1 VAFEGIASPAS
12 LETHGSSRAV
22 ILKELHVT
30 SIYNTI
36 RGLVVD
42 PIGMGFRGITNK
54 YPFLSFRFE
63 LGYSDT
69 FDENVALTS
78 EDLEVRH

>member
-1 VAFEGIASPAS
+1 M
-12 LETHGSSRAV
+12 
-22 ILKELHVT
+22 
-30 SIYNTI
+30 I

-42 PIGMGFRGITNK
+42 PIGVGFRGITNK

-63 LGYSDT
+63 LGYSNT
-69 FDENVALTS
+69 FAENVALTS